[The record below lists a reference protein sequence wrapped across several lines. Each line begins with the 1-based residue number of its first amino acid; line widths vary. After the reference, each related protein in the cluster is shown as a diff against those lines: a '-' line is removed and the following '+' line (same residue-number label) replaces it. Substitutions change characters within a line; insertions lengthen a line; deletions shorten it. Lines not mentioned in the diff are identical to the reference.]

1 MNNRYKRIYLF
12 ILVLLIL
19 LTGTAIVSATQDV
32 LQDEYDGIS
41 NENVIKDNITFSNN
55 QNEELN
61 EVNNE
66 KLNKSYQTESKSAV
80 SSDNPSQISL
90 NTTVENKT
98 VTLVYDTGKEVVITE
113 NITTVNGKP
122 DVTKLGID
130 YAYADENGVY
140 TILGSEIRRV
150 MKLDS
155 YCQQVYGFVP
165 KYTFF
170 RQEGSNVKY
179 IISREKWNV
188 IAKSLNAYH
197 VKQGYTAVDTPYS
210 VTVNLANQKYYYPVY
225 YDAQEWINGQQYTCG
240 PTAMSMISQA
250 LNCYSSE
257 RRLAGIYETTARDGT
272 DEYKIINYSP
282 NVQMKLTDI
291 ADTKDAVKNALING
305 KMVFWHISG
314 HYMCIIAYNS
324 VKDLF
329 LCLNPSGPSHNINA
343 VQWATW
349 TQVRNTDRALKD
361 HGFMQV
367 TPYRDLTTAEK
378 NIAKFYYYNMG
389 GKYTT
394 PNNLEYPNT
403 VNKYTVVV
411 STPSKVA
418 TTTNQTV
425 LHIKTGV
432 TIASQPATTG
442 KVEIYLNSKIISTQN
457 LKNGVVNLDYTLPA
471 YADKNIKVQ
480 AKYINPVNVS
490 SKYVQNEFTK
500 SSIGKTFRDATILD
514 NLEYLMVTDV
524 TGKKGDVVTFKATI
538 SDSAGKAVNNGN
550 VVFKLNGNTIK
561 KDGKSVKTAV
571 KNGIAQYQYAIG
583 AFSAKD
589 YKITAVFGNTTTRLE
604 SHATLTIVK
613 LDTKIT
619 GVKVTKNSNVM
630 NIKAQVVDEKGAK
643 VVRDTK
649 ITIKVNGK
657 TLVDKVKVQNGTIN
671 MDVKL
676 ADSKKNEYNITIIAG
691 ENGLYKK
698 STLNYKYSNIT
709 QKTQIKITDFKKTL
723 SSNVYRITAKVVDN
737 TGKSVTG
744 TLKASLKINGK
755 TILNKVSLQ
764 NGIIDM
770 KVDLSKYAK
779 GTHNLTIVVGES
791 TNYRGISF
799 VSTLV
804 KS

>member
-32 LQDEYDGIS
+32 LQNEYDGIS

-305 KMVFWHISG
+305 KWYSG
-314 HYMCIIAYNS
+314 
-324 VKDLF
+324 
-329 LCLNPSGPSHNINA
+329 
-343 VQWATW
+343 
-349 TQVRNTDRALKD
+349 
-361 HGFMQV
+361 
-367 TPYRDLTTAEK
+367 
-378 NIAKFYYYNMG
+378 
-389 GKYTT
+389 
-394 PNNLEYPNT
+394 
-403 VNKYTVVV
+403 
-411 STPSKVA
+411 
-418 TTTNQTV
+418 
-425 LHIKTGV
+425 
-432 TIASQPATTG
+432 
-442 KVEIYLNSKIISTQN
+442 IYLDIIC
-457 LKNGVVNLDYTLPA
+457 V
-471 YADKNIKVQ
+471 
-480 AKYINPVNVS
+480 
-490 SKYVQNEFTK
+490 
-500 SSIGKTFRDATILD
+500 
-514 NLEYLMVTDV
+514 
-524 TGKKGDVVTFKATI
+524 
-538 SDSAGKAVNNGN
+538 
-550 VVFKLNGNTIK
+550 
-561 KDGKSVKTAV
+561 
-571 KNGIAQYQYAIG
+571 
-583 AFSAKD
+583 
-589 YKITAVFGNTTTRLE
+589 
-604 SHATLTIVK
+604 
-613 LDTKIT
+613 
-619 GVKVTKNSNVM
+619 
-630 NIKAQVVDEKGAK
+630 
-643 VVRDTK
+643 
-649 ITIKVNGK
+649 
-657 TLVDKVKVQNGTIN
+657 
-671 MDVKL
+671 
-676 ADSKKNEYNITIIAG
+676 
-691 ENGLYKK
+691 
-698 STLNYKYSNIT
+698 
-709 QKTQIKITDFKKTL
+709 
-723 SSNVYRITAKVVDN
+723 
-737 TGKSVTG
+737 
-744 TLKASLKINGK
+744 
-755 TILNKVSLQ
+755 
-764 NGIIDM
+764 
-770 KVDLSKYAK
+770 
-779 GTHNLTIVVGES
+779 
-791 TNYRGISF
+791 
-799 VSTLV
+799 
-804 KS
+804 